1 MEPTASNGAGLR
13 FFTTIGRW
21 TIYLIIELGRMNIF
35 LAESLYLTFR
45 KPLRL
50 RLIIK
55 EVHFIGVKSLLVI
68 LLTATF
74 SGMVLGLQGH
84 HTLRQFGSEAMLGSG
99 VALALIRE
107 LGPVL
112 GALMVTARAGSA
124 MAAELGIMRIS
135 EQIDALDVL
144 TINSMKFLVLPKI
157 LAGIIAVP
165 LLVGIF
171 DLIGIGGGYLVG
183 VKLLGVNKGSFFHNM
198 YVSVVWKDVYS
209 GFIKSVVFG
218 AVLTWICCY
227 KGYTCGHGA
236 KGVGKATTEAVVI
249 SSVVILIADYFLTSI
264 LL

>member
-1 MEPTASNGAGLR
+1 
-13 FFTTIGRW
+13 
-21 TIYLIIELGRMNIF
+21 MNIF

>member
-1 MEPTASNGAGLR
+1 MK
-13 FFTTIGRW
+13 
-21 TIYLIIELGRMNIF
+21 ELGRMSIF
-35 LAESLYLTFR
+35 LAASLGLTFR
-45 KPLRL
+45 KPFRL

-55 EVHFIGVKSLLVI
+55 EIHFIGVKSLLVI
-68 LLTATF
+68 LLTAAF
-74 SGMVLGLQGH
+74 SGMVLGLQGY
-84 HTLRQFGSEAMLGSG
+84 HTLKQFGSEAMLGSG

-144 TINSMKFLVLPKI
+144 TINSMKFLIQPKI
-157 LAGIIAVP
+157 LAAIIALP
-165 LLVGIF
+165 LLAGIF
-171 DLIGIGGGYLVG
+171 DLVGIWGGYIVG

-198 YVSVVWKDVYS
+198 YSSVVWKDVYT
-209 GFIKSVVFG
+209 GFIKSLVFG
-218 AVLTWICCY
+218 AVLSWICCY

-236 KGVGKATTEAVVI
+236 KGVGRATTEAVVI
-249 SSVVILIADYFLTSI
+249 SSVAILIADYFLTSI